1 MESLEAGSL
10 LNPQEA
16 ECSYNRMLDILGISR
31 VRVCKVVEFFDLAQ
45 TIRKAKV
52 PKFRHAGFE
61 RVSRRVTRY

>member
-31 VRVCKVVEFFDLAQ
+31 VRVCKIVEFFDLAQ
-45 TIRKAKV
+45 IIGKAKV
-52 PKFRHAGFE
+52 P
-61 RVSRRVTRY
+61 